1 MRVVREEGS
10 SGQAVV
16 RWQTL
21 STNADI
27 RKSRCGAG
35 RERSADAR
43 ERPGTRGLLA
53 DKALDPRYGDA
64 GEDAELEGLL
74 IFETGVVDKYIS
86 LPIVDNVD
94 EVECEFSLV
103 LSDPKVC
110 VGFGRTVASCYRSS
124 ISYQI
129 C

>member
-1 MRVVREEGS
+1 M
-10 SGQAVV
+10 
-16 RWQTL
+16 

-43 ERPGTRGLLA
+43 VRPGARGPLA

-94 EVECEFSLV
+94 EVESEFSLV

-110 VGFGRTVASCYRSS
+110 VGFGRIVASCHRSS
-124 ISYQI
+124 ISYQL